1 MTKVWIQ
8 AWTAKV
14 PAGIEIDLEDLRKI
28 EALKD
33 IEPLLPVMVKVKDEY
48 KFVNTHLTDAPKVT
62 LTDLEELNEVLEP
75 WRD

>member
-1 MTKVWIQ
+1 MKVWIQ

-14 PAGIEIDLEDLRKI
+14 PASIEIDLDDLRKI

-33 IEPLLPVMVKVKDEY
+33 LEPLIPVMVKVQDKH
-48 KFVNTHLTDAPKVT
+48 KFVNTHLTDAPK
-62 LTDLEELNEVLEP
+62 LTLNELEQLQESLEP